1 MWSKFIELI
10 QQTKVYS
17 LNNFYDFIFW
27 NVRQNTLLFFFKSTQ
42 MLRKILLFVVLV
54 LITVQLSGQ
63 GIPTDFLSAD
73 FHKDRREAVREM
85 LPANSIAVFFANA
98 ERNRA
103 NDVDYIYHQDPDFY
117 YLTGY
122 KEPNAVLILF
132 SENQVNTEGKEF
144 DEMLYVQERDKRAE
158 QWNGKRLG
166 IEGAKEQLGFDMA
179 FNGSD
184 FSNIPVDFKTFDKVT
199 FFDFQNDFRDKRGE
213 ADLFDLIKTFKEKTN
228 YPSDYNSTKQQ
239 LYGMINSATNENRAN
254 VVMTLGRYLEYY
266 EELQEDELLQDFVK
280 AKDDGLIRDIK
291 EKVSLKLEGN
301 NLDSQLIA
309 EIMSKLRE
317 TKTEEEMVL
326 LKKAVEISAVGQA
339 EVMKAM
345 HPNMS
350 ETEIQGVHEY
360 VYKKYGA
367 EYEGYPSIVGGGN
380 NGCILHYI
388 ENNKMEVG
396 NDLVLM
402 DLGAEYH
409 GYTADVTR
417 TIPANGKFTSEQKQ
431 IYDIVYDAQ
440 EAGIK
445 ASVVGAP
452 FQAPGEASNK
462 VVAEGLIALGIIKT
476 APEAR
481 TYFPHG
487 TSHYL
492 GLDVHDKG
500 TYGPYK
506 PNTVITVEPG
516 IYIPEGS
523 NCDKKW
529 WGIAVRI
536 EDDILITDNGPVN
549 LSEMAP
555 RTTEAI
561 EAMMKLPSP
570 LDDFTLPTLD

>member
-1 MWSKFIELI
+1 
-10 QQTKVYS
+10 
-17 LNNFYDFIFW
+17 
-27 NVRQNTLLFFFKSTQ
+27 
-42 MLRKILLFVVLV
+42 MLRKILLFTVPL
-54 LITVQLSGQ
+54 LIAVHLSGQ
-63 GIPTDFLSAD
+63 GTPTDFLSAD
-73 FHKDRREAVREM
+73 FHKERREAVRQM
-85 LPANSIAVFFANA
+85 LPANSVAVFFANA

-122 KEPNAVLILF
+122 KEPNAVLLVF
-132 SENQVNTEGKEF
+132 SENQSDTSGATYN
-144 DEMLYVQERDKRAE
+144 EMLYVQERDPRAE

-166 IEGAKEQLGFDMA
+166 VEGAKEQLGFDRA
-179 FNGSD
+179 LNGGD
-184 FSNIPVDFKTFDKVT
+184 FSNIPVDFKSFDMVT
-199 FFDFQNDFRDKRGE
+199 FFDFKNDFRDKRGG
-213 ADLFDLIKTFKEKTN
+213 ADLFDLIKTFKIKTD
-228 YPSDYNSTKQQ
+228 YPSDYNPTKKRLYSMIKSTDVE
-239 LYGMINSATNENRAN
+239 NSAN
-254 VVMTLGRYLEYY
+254 VAQTLGRYLSRDTS
-266 EELQEDELLQDFVK
+266 LKEDELLSGFVN
-280 AKDDGLIRDIK
+280 AGDDGLRSDIK
-291 EKVSLKLEGN
+291 EKVSLKLETN

-317 TKTEEEMVL
+317 TKTKEEMVL

-388 ENNKMEVG
+388 ENNKTQVG

-417 TIPANGKFTSEQKQ
+417 TIPANGKFTPEQKQ
-431 IYDIVYDAQ
+431 IYDIVYNAQ

-452 FQAPGEASNK
+452 FRAPGEAASK
-462 VVAEGLIALGIIKT
+462 VVTEGLLALGIIKD
-476 APEAR
+476 ASEAR

-506 PNTVITVEPG
+506 ANTVITVEPG

-523 NCDKKW
+523 DCDKKW

-549 LSEMAP
+549 LSDMAP